1 MFAVGIYKGVIC
13 MIRKKLSLLLALIIV
28 LVPALNSAPV
38 SAAVNPTA
46 TLTDVTGLSPGLRG
60 ECKIRVSMSGVDE
73 VLSAIQL
80 CLNYDSATMEYRSIE
95 WGDFSDTST
104 KIAPTDNNGTLMFS
118 VNDYDDGIRATDD
131 MTVCVLTFAAAEPS
145 GNDRVNV
152 SLNNL
157 EDSFV
162 MTEAHRGG
170 GAIGDVVEFTNA
182 ASVEGVARTEGES
195 GLAAKISLVFDG
207 VDGFATSGDSSG
219 INIELVNNASGAKS
233 SWRLDKSADRD
244 TSKTVPT
251 YVFNAEGLV
260 AGNYTIS
267 VSGEGYV
274 PFAREISMTDSTSFE
289 ITNDAFVPGDINADE
304 KVDAADYNL
313 IMSYIK
319 NGRIAYTTN
328 SFDFNRDGRV
338 DRYDL
343 AAMKRVLEKEAE

>member
-1 MFAVGIYKGVIC
+1 MA
-13 MIRKKLSLLLALIIV
+13 RKKLSLLLALIIV
-28 LVPALNSAPV
+28 LVPVFNSAPV

-46 TLTDVTGLSPGLRG
+46 TLTDVTNLSPGLRG

-73 VLSAIQL
+73 ILSAIQL

-104 KIAPTDNNGTLMFS
+104 KVAPTDNNGTLMFS

-145 GNDRVNV
+145 GNDRVSV
-152 SLNNL
+152 SLNDL
-157 EDSFV
+157 EDSYV

-170 GAIGDVVEFTNA
+170 GAIGDLIEFTNTT
-182 ASVEGVARTEGES
+182 SVEGTARTEGES

-219 INIELVNNASGAKS
+219 INVELVNNASGAKS

-260 AGNYTIS
+260 AGDYTIS
-267 VSGEGYV
+267 VTGEGYV